1 MICPIHKNNL
11 VVNFNYSQKYRST
24 EMYEKVNL
32 SRLRKGTTSLLEAL
46 FIFSHPEVVFTSGIP
61 LSLSRP
67 VVVYVWA
74 NTCPAC

>member
-1 MICPIHKNNL
+1 
-11 VVNFNYSQKYRST
+11 
-24 EMYEKVNL
+24 MYVKVNL

-46 FIFSHPEVVFTSGIP
+46 FIFSLSEVVFTSGIP

-74 NTCPAC
+74 KNTCPAC